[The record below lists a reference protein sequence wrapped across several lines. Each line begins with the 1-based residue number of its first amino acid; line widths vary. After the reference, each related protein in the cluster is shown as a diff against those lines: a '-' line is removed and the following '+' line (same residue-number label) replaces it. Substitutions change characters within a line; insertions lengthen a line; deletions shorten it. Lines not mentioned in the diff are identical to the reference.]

1 MIHQG
6 DALEVLQ
13 ALPAASV
20 DAVVKL
26 ASAPGQVVLDPFCG
40 SGTTGV
46 VCLRAG
52 RVFVGIDL
60 EASYVE
66 MANLR
71 IAGVAPLFN
80 QVSE

>member
-20 DAVVKL
+20 DAVVT
-26 ASAPGQVVLDPFCG
+26 DPPYG
-40 SGTTGV
+40 E
-46 VCLRAG
+46 R
-52 RVFVGIDL
+52 
-60 EASYVE
+60 VE